1 MIVYRWKGIQWGTVM
16 GISLGLDEDMYMY
29 ICILYNL
36 YIHHGIWDDCDVINQ
51 IPITWL
57 GLDGTHIISIYIYM
71 MWWTILQG
79 EGVKSDMPVYSQTSP
94 WAQLKRVKS
103 DIPQKVNQNI
113 SKHHGHTFRR
123 DLFGIGWF
131 HRILCAHCR
140 KSQYRTMMLKD
151 YNRRI

>member
-1 MIVYRWKGIQWGTVM
+1 MKRDSVRYSDGDIIGTWWGYVYIYTVYTPWNMRW
-16 GISLGLDEDMYMY
+16 LR
-29 ICILYNL
+29 YNQSNTNNMTWFR
-36 YIHHGIWDDCDVINQ
+36 WD
-51 IPITWL
+51 
-57 GLDGTHIISIYIYM
+57 THNIYIYM

-113 SKHHGHTFRR
+113 SKQHGHTFRR

-131 HRILCAHCR
+131 HRILCPHCR